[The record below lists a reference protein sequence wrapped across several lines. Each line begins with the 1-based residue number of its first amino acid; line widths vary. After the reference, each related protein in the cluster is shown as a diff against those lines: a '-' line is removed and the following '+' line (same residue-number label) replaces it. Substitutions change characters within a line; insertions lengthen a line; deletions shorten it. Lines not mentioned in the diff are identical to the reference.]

1 MNPKKRSYEMK
12 KRAETQA
19 QTRERIVA
27 STAELHATI
36 GPAHTTISAVADHAG
51 VPRSTVYRHFEDEA
65 ALIVACAT
73 HWQMANQP
81 PALEPWV
88 AINDPDQRLEK
99 ALLDIYG
106 YYRSAGTMLANVLRD
121 EATVPILTE
130 VLSRFR
136 GYFAAAHEI
145 LMAGR
150 RSRGAIQRRTAAAVG
165 HALAYTTWQS
175 LTQQN
180 QLTDSEAA
188 TLMTQLAAAVDVPDR
203 R

>member
-1 MNPKKRSYEMK
+1 MKPPKRSYEMK
-12 KRAETQA
+12 KRAATQA

-36 GPAHTTISAVADHAG
+36 GPAQTTISAVADRAG

-73 HWQMANQP
+73 HWQMTNQP

-88 AINDPDQRLEK
+88 TISDPEQRLQT

-106 YYRSAGTMLANVLRD
+106 YYRSAGPMLANVLRD
-121 EATVPILTE
+121 EAAVPVLTE
-130 VLSRFR
+130 VLGPFR

-150 RSRGAIQRRTAAAVG
+150 QTRAAIQRRTAAAVG
-165 HALAYTTWQS
+165 HALAYTSWQS
-175 LTQQN
+175 LTQHN
-180 QLTDSEAA
+180 QLTDTEAA
-188 TLMTQLAAAVDVPDR
+188 TLMTQLAAAVDLNNTR
-203 R
+203 